1 MGFIDELMAERA
13 DVAASSMK
21 ALKDEAAQAWRE
33 KFVPIPDLKAGDKV
47 RFKTGCKDSVFPK
60 YGEVVEVF
68 GVFPPISR
76 NIEGGNHD
84 LDLYDFSAA
93 VWDED
98 DDGGTFYLY
107 AFDSRRFERVVE

>member
-1 MGFIDELMAERA
+1 MGFIEELMAERA
-13 DVAASSMK
+13 AKVARSMR
-21 ALKDEAAQAWRE
+21 ALKDEAAQVWRE

-47 RFKTGCKDSVFPK
+47 RFKTGCRDSAFPK
-60 YGEVVEVF
+60 YGEIVEVF

-76 NIEGGNHD
+76 NPAGGNHD
-84 LDLYDFSAA
+84 LDLDDFSVA

-98 DDGGTFYLY
+98 DDGGTFYLF